1 MPTPPPTDQ
10 ASGVYAAPLIT
21 APLEGDHQG
30 LVHDGM
36 PEDMP
41 TGEGPPTLPDGT
53 PAVEGDVDRADAVH
67 GSTDV
72 DAPGRSGGIDAAGLV
87 HDGTPEDMPIGEGP
101 PTLPDGMPAVE
112 GDVDSTDAV
121 HGSTDVDAPGRSGGI
136 DAASAPLHADEGG
149 TLHLIDFM
157 IMPVEGNADS
167 TDAVRVSTD
176 VAVQERTGDTDAT
189 RMPLHAD
196 GGGMLNFANGTPT
209 LVEGGMGT
217 DDDVSIQQGYH
228 KLGILQQALKAISN
242 DAGFN
247 AVFAAVRATYNDIR
261 RMLNEKVDSLEA
273 ATFFLSGSPQ
283 QLLLREIDDVR
294 DNIAAIDDAAEDYA
308 EINAVE
314 VYAKIHLRHEI
325 NAVAV
330 NNATEQAAV
339 TSTKPMPPRVGFG
352 TTFSRRSAV
361 ATTTPHGDQAVS
373 TSIPLDMSTAGRPT
387 TRRSTDFHHF
397 PLHDDMSN
405 VSSMGSMGSCNDV
418 FTSARE
424 NMTSSA
430 VIADTTAIKT
440 DLEADI
446 KPAKTDIEADV
457 KRATATPSADDDR
470 RAAAKRTADDH
481 AQLVKRLSKKLD
493 SNPIN
498 FTTTFDP
505 KVKSFNVFCKEQYN
519 GFKQAGIAYLLNK
532 DSKDADGDI
541 ISTASFLPLAA
552 DKPPRTNRPL

>member
-1 MPTPPPTDQ
+1 
-10 ASGVYAAPLIT
+10 
-21 APLEGDHQG
+21 
-30 LVHDGM
+30 
-36 PEDMP
+36 
-41 TGEGPPTLPDGT
+41 
-53 PAVEGDVDRADAVH
+53 
-67 GSTDV
+67 
-72 DAPGRSGGIDAAGLV
+72 
-87 HDGTPEDMPIGEGP
+87 
-101 PTLPDGMPAVE
+101 
-112 GDVDSTDAV
+112 
-121 HGSTDVDAPGRSGGI
+121 
-136 DAASAPLHADEGG
+136 
-149 TLHLIDFM
+149 
-157 IMPVEGNADS
+157 
-167 TDAVRVSTD
+167 
-176 VAVQERTGDTDAT
+176 
-189 RMPLHAD
+189 
-196 GGGMLNFANGTPT
+196 
-209 LVEGGMGT
+209 
-217 DDDVSIQQGYH
+217 
-228 KLGILQQALKAISN
+228 
-242 DAGFN
+242 
-247 AVFAAVRATYNDIR
+247 
-261 RMLNEKVDSLEA
+261 MLNEKVDSLEA

-457 KRATATPSADDDR
+457 KRATATPVCGR
-470 RAAAKRTADDH
+470 RST
-481 AQLVKRLSKKLD
+481 
-493 SNPIN
+493 
-498 FTTTFDP
+498 
-505 KVKSFNVFCKEQYN
+505 CCC
-519 GFKQAGIAYLLNK
+519 QAYSG
-532 DSKDADGDI
+532 
-541 ISTASFLPLAA
+541 
-552 DKPPRTNRPL
+552 RPCATRQEALQEAGLQSHQFHHHI